1 MVMDS
6 KRFEDFGKMAESAMS
21 GAAAEALALAQG
33 LRSEAQSV
41 MKGTFD
47 RLANEMNLARQE
59 DIEDI
64 RALAVRAR
72 EVQSDIL
79 QRLDAIESRLA
90 KLEMLKINPTA
101 G

>member
-6 KRFEDFGKMAESAMS
+6 KRFEDIGKLAESAMS

-33 LRSEAQSV
+33 LRNEAQSM
-41 MKGTFD
+41 MKGSFD
-47 RLANEMNLARQE
+47 RLANEMNLARQD

-72 EVQSDIL
+72 EVQTDIL
-79 QRLDAIESRLA
+79 QRLDAIEARLA
-90 KLEMLKINPTA
+90 KLEMTKANSTPA
-101 G
+101 